1 MELNR
6 KNQTQNHPTMKNQT
20 RDHRRL
26 SGRWG
31 ARMLFLLRILG
42 MAGLLAASAS
52 VVVLNPADLGAA
64 LETTRSNLVKLA
76 TGEAISTV
84 AKVLIGGLAVAAVAL
99 LVELLR
105 GFFQTL
111 SGRSGNGLPRLVE
124 LTLAVGMLGGIN
136 WIGFE
141 FHNRYDGTRG
151 ALFTLPPSLAEPLSR
166 LQGNTRVVV
175 LQRHRTLAG
184 LSDRPDRWDLAA
196 ERKIVEKVNDLA
208 SLLRESGPG
217 SLKVDILDVEDED
230 YEKRLNTLTASSP
243 KLRQAIEA
251 APENSIFFHGSGG
264 KDSEGKPVEFLQQ
277 LGFAE
282 FLRLDK
288 TASQE
293 FDNDRGNLVLLPQGV
308 PGESTL
314 ETGPPGAAPFVRR
327 LLNLQERQP
336 RVAIGVIDEWLSTK
350 GVDSYGLAGL
360 RKSLTE
366 RGFDVRDLV
375 LKKIRSR
382 PAAPVVYT
390 FDESRLDRIEARQQ
404 RLQIALKNRE
414 KAEKQ
419 VKEIRQLWKDRTL
432 AELERAY
439 AQVLRG
445 RRLSEANRT
454 AQIEEFDFALEALAD
469 AAKRDQKL
477 AEEVAKE
484 RATIDEDAVAE
495 QRRMSD
501 LQGKLSYLLADVD
514 LLILPRPT
522 LSDVITDDKNLPGWL
537 HSLDAEQVAAVK
549 DFLKRGRPILVASGP
564 TSEMPDAGPPP
575 PGFVTPDGIDNLLAE
590 VGFRLGKQTI
600 LFDVEAEAFG
610 EQMGG
615 VLTGGTGVQ
624 VPPLMSSWKSGIGR
638 PAGMTPKYLGDQG
651 LPPHP
656 IRASQE
662 LAARSLGKDRKPQI
676 RLRHPRPIYF
686 EAAENAKPIA
696 FDPDIMMTSTDSW
709 NEDRPFPTAE
719 RIPSF
724 EAAKDGKDD
733 PAKGTIDARR
743 RGPFPVG
750 AAVEATLPPN
760 WFGPGERNPGPVR
773 MGVLG
778 ESWFLVGP
786 DLGPYRERLALDT
799 INWLIGRDDSLA
811 RPSEPWTFPRIEM
824 EESRRDLWRWG
835 MELGLPVLIAFAGV
849 VVLLTRRLR

>member
-1 MELNR
+1 MELNKKPR
-6 KNQTQNHPTMKNQT
+6 T
-20 RDHRRL
+20 RDHRML
-26 SGRWG
+26 SGRWSG
-31 ARMLFLLRILG
+31 RLLFVLRILG
-42 MAGLLAASAS
+42 MAGLLTASAS
-52 VVVLNPADLGAA
+52 VVVLNPADLGQAF
-64 LETTRSNLVKLA
+64 ETARTSLVKLL
-76 TGEAISTV
+76 TGEATSTV
-84 AKVLIGGLAVAAVAL
+84 AKVLIAGLAVFGLAL
-99 LVELLR
+99 TVEMIR
-105 GFFQTL
+105 GFFQSL
-111 SGRSGNGLPRLVE
+111 IGRSGQGLPRVLE
-124 LTLAVGMLGGIN
+124 LGFALAILGGIN

-141 FHNRYDGTRG
+141 FHNRHDGTRDQ
-151 ALFTLPPSLAEPLSR
+151 LFTLPSVLAGPLSR
-166 LQGNTRVVV
+166 LQGDTRVVV

-196 ERKIVEKVNDLA
+196 ERKIVEKVHDLA
-208 SLLRESGPG
+208 RLLREAGPG

-230 YEKRLNTLTASSP
+230 YEKRLGSVTALAP
-243 KLRQAIEA
+243 KLRQAIEI
-251 APENSIFFHGSGG
+251 APENSIFFHAMGG

-293 FDNDRGNLVLLPQGV
+293 ADHNRGNLVLLPQGI
-308 PGESTL
+308 PGENSL

-327 LLNLQERQP
+327 LLNLQERPP
-336 RVAIGVIDEWLSTK
+336 RIAIGVVDEWLSTK
-350 GVDSYGLAGL
+350 GVDAYGLAGL
-360 RKSLTE
+360 RKALTE
-366 RGFDVRDLV
+366 RGFEVRDLV

-382 PAAPVVYT
+382 PASPVVYT

-404 RLQIALKNRE
+404 RLQVALKNRQT
-414 KAEKQ
+414 AEKQ
-419 VKEIRQLWKDRTL
+419 VKEIRQLWKEKSL
-432 AELERAY
+432 PELEKAY

-445 RRLSEANRT
+445 RKLTEINRT
-454 AQIEEFDFALEALAD
+454 AQIEEFDYALEALVD

-477 AEEVAKE
+477 TEEVAKE
-484 RATIDEDAVAE
+484 RLTIDEDAVAE

-522 LSDVITDDKNLPGWL
+522 LNDVITDDRNLPGWL
-537 HSLDAEQVAAVK
+537 HSLDGEQVAAVK
-549 DFLKRGRPILVASGP
+549 NFLKRGRPLLVASGP
-564 TSEMPDAGPPP
+564 TNDQPEGGPPP
-575 PGFVTPDGIDNLLAE
+575 PGFATPDGIDNLLTE
-590 VGFRLGKQTI
+590 VGFRLGKQTV

-624 VPPLMSSWKSGIGR
+624 VPPLLSNWISGIGR
-638 PAGMTPKYLGDQG
+638 PPGMTPKYIGDKS

-662 LAARSLGKDRKPQI
+662 LAARSLGKDKNPQI
-676 RLRHPRPIYF
+676 RMRHPRPIYF

-696 FDPDIMMTSTDSW
+696 FDPDILMTSADSW
-709 NEDRPFPTAE
+709 NEDRPFPTAD
-719 RIPSF
+719 RVPSF
-724 EAAKDGKDD
+724 EASKDGKDD
-733 PAKGTIDARR
+733 PSKGSLESRR

-750 AAVEATLPPN
+750 AAVEATLPLS
-760 WFGPGERNPGPVR
+760 WFSPGETYPVTVR

-786 DLGPYRERLALDT
+786 DLGPGRERLALDT

-824 EESRRDLWRWG
+824 GESRRDLWRWG
-835 MELGLPVLIAFAGV
+835 MELGLPVFFAFAGV